1 MNAHDSPTYGE
12 GVRSGTWR
20 WAVVAVGVAL
30 LVSLPS
36 LIGALPARSSDVSA
50 TELLAKVQAS
60 ASVGHSGY
68 AESVGG
74 LDLPL
79 TSDFTALTNLLGDRT
94 RIRTWWRG
102 DEDWRIDAVQTTGEA
117 GTYRDGSGIWSWDYE
132 QDMIMRTSEPTVRL
146 PRVSDVEP
154 AALARRLLSEAR
166 PADVSRIPGRR
177 VAGRDAAGLR
187 LRPSDNG
194 TTIDRVD
201 VWVDPG
207 TGLGLRVE
215 IYGKGTARPVLETAF
230 LDFSAQTPPAS
241 ATLFTPAEPE
251 KVRGE
256 INPDVAAAINVF
268 APVIPP
274 ATLAGLP
281 GRPGLIGLGS
291 VGSYGSGLTL
301 LVAVPLPGRI
311 SRPLREQLSHTP
323 GATKTA
329 DGVRIAVGP
338 LSLLLTDAQDR
349 RSWLLTGTVTAST
362 LDTAAAQLRAQ
373 PPVERPR

>member
-1 MNAHDSPTYGE
+1 
-12 GVRSGTWR
+12 VRTASWR
-20 WAVVAVGVAL
+20 WAVVALGVAA
-30 LVSLPS
+30 LVCLPTA
-36 LIGALPARSSDVSA
+36 IGALPARSSDLSA
-50 TELLAKVQAS
+50 TELLAKVKAS
-60 ASVGHSGY
+60 GSVAHSGY

-79 TSDFTALTNLLGDRT
+79 TDDFTALTSLLGDRT
-94 RIRTWWRG
+94 RIRSWWRG
-102 DEDWRIDAVQTTGEA
+102 EQDWRVDAVQTTGEA
-117 GTYRDGSGIWSWDYE
+117 GTYRDTSGIWSWDYE
-132 QDMIMRTSEPTVRL
+132 QDTILRTSEPTVRL

-166 PADVSRIPGRR
+166 PADVSRIASRR

-201 VWVDPG
+201 VWVDPA
-207 TGLGLRVE
+207 TGLALRVE
-215 IYGKGTARPVLETAF
+215 IYGKDTPRPVLETAF
-230 LDFSAQTPPAS
+230 LDFSDRTPPAS
-241 ATLFTPAEPE
+241 ATLFSPAEPE

-256 INPDVAAAINVF
+256 TNPDLAAAINVF

-281 GRPGLIGLGS
+281 GRPGVIGLGS

-311 SRPLREQLSHTP
+311 SRPLRDQLAKTA
-323 GATKTA
+323 GATKTEQ
-329 DGVRIAVGP
+329 GVRIAVGP
-338 LSLLLTDAQDR
+338 LSLLLTDSRNR
-349 RSWLLTGTVTAST
+349 RSWLLTGTVTPQT
-362 LDTAAAQLRAQ
+362 LDTAAAQLQAQ

>member
-1 MNAHDSPTYGE
+1 
-12 GVRSGTWR
+12 VRGASWR
-20 WAVVAVGVAL
+20 WAVVALAVSVV
-30 LVSLPS
+30 VSLPTV
-36 LIGALPARSSDVSA
+36 IGALPARSSHLSA
-50 TELLAKVQAS
+50 AELLEKVKAS
-60 ASVGHSGY
+60 GSVGHSGY

-79 TSDFTALTNLLGDRT
+79 TDDFTALTSLLGDRT
-94 RIRTWWRG
+94 RIRSWWRG
-102 DEDWRIDAVQTTGEA
+102 EQDWRVDAVQTTGEA

-132 QDMIMRTSEPTVRL
+132 QGMIVRTNEPTVRL

-166 PADVSRIPGRR
+166 PADVSRIASRR

-201 VWVDPG
+201 VWVDPAS
-207 TGLGLRVE
+207 GLALRVDV
-215 IYGKGTARPVLETAF
+215 YGKDTPRPVMETAF
-230 LDFSAQTPPAS
+230 LDFSDRTPRPS
-241 ATLFTPAEPE
+241 ATRFTPAEPE

-256 INPDVAAAINVF
+256 INPDLAAAINVF

-274 ATLAGLP
+274 TALAGLP
-281 GRPGLIGLGS
+281 GRSGLIGLGS
-291 VGSYGSGLTL
+291 VGTYGSGLTL

-311 SRPLREQLSHTP
+311 SRPLREQLTRTP

-329 DGVRIAVGP
+329 EGVRIAVGP
-338 LSLLLTDAQDR
+338 LSLLLTDSQNR
-349 RSWLLTGTVTAST
+349 RSWLVTGTVTAQT
-362 LDTAAAQLRAQ
+362 LDTAAAQLRAD